1 MAKTVVYDEIAKF
14 FENYEFTDDEIEI
27 SPAET
32 VINIEKFVKSHLEII
47 KNNREKPVDTRRRLT
62 PYWNR
67 LLYMY
72 KLLNLDWDK
81 T

>member
-14 FENYEFTDDEIEI
+14 FETYEFSDDEIELNQ
-27 SPAET
+27 AET
-32 VINIEKFVKSHLEII
+32 VIDIEKMVKSHLEII
-47 KNNREKPVDTRRRLT
+47 KNNRSKAIDTRRRLT

-67 LLYMY
+67 LLHMY